1 MRFKLA
7 KRVVTIGWSTTNALL
22 GAVFSV
28 LLSVEVIRLCSKDLW
43 GTMVEL
49 MLWFGLASHVLS
61 FGNDNLLLR
70 EFSLMPKNIS
80 ANWGKSLQSRT
91 WLYILISI
99 ILFFSPLEIKLKT
112 LLVIYLAANF
122 FYKSY
127 DVLILFKKQFII
139 SVLLE
144 TSGFLLI
151 ASYILINNKNISL
164 YKLVFVYGLAEL
176 CKAIAVGFLFRKEI
190 KIPVLNFSI
199 AYFSLALPFFLLEFT
214 GLLQSKT
221 DLICVTSLLSKEKIA
236 QYQVYVNFLLIIQ
249 SSAGFIL
256 APFIRNIYRMKSK
269 SIHKLAVKFF
279 SFGVVIAFVSII
291 CVNFFIHRF
300 YGFSIPA
307 FTLIAGALFIIPIFF
322 YAIVIYQL
330 LKINKQR
337 SVVIVNILGVVVSL
351 LLNLLLIPYSKDGV
365 SGAIVA
371 IAITQWILLFVY
383 AAIQRRINRRPVVVS
398 DEIKKVRPN

>member
-7 KRVVTIGWSTTNALL
+7 KRVVTIGWSTTNTLL

-28 LLSVEVIRLCSKDLW
+28 LLSVEVVRLCSKDLW

-49 MLWFGLASHVLS
+49 MLWFGLASHILS
-61 FGNDNLLLR
+61 FGNDNLLLK

-80 ANWGKSLQSRT
+80 ANWGNSLQSRI
-91 WLYILISI
+91 WLYILISV
-99 ILFFSPLEIKLKT
+99 ILIFLPLEIKLKI
-112 LLVIYLAANF
+112 LLVIYLGANF
-122 FYKSY
+122 IYKSY
-127 DVLILFKKQFII
+127 DVLILFKKQFIT

-144 TSGFLLI
+144 TAGFLLT
-151 ASYILINNKNISL
+151 ASYILVNNKNIAL
-164 YKLVFVYGLAEL
+164 YNLVSVYALGEL
-176 CKAIAVGFLFRKEI
+176 CKAATVIFLFKNEI

-199 AYFSLALPFFLLEFT
+199 TYFSFALPFFLLEFT

-256 APFIRNIYRMKSK
+256 APFIRNIYRMKST

-279 SFGVVIAFVSII
+279 SFGVMIAFVSII
-291 CVNFFIHRF
+291 FVNFFIHFF

-307 FTLIAGALFIIPIFF
+307 FTLIAGALFVVPIF
-322 YAIVIYQL
+322 YYCIVIYQL

-337 SVVIVNILGVVVSL
+337 SVVVVNILGVVVSL
-351 LLNLLLIPYSKDGV
+351 LLNLFLIPHSKDGI
-365 SGAIVA
+365 SGAIGA
-371 IAITQWILLFVY
+371 IAITQWMLLFVY
-383 AAIQRRINRRPVVVS
+383 VAIERQINRRQVVIS
-398 DEIKKVRPN
+398 GEIKKARPN